1 MTFKHESS
9 CGHTGTVMQE
19 WGRRREHL
27 TPGQHWVMELIC
39 YWSQG
44 MARKDLVPEDG
55 QENEHRK
62 TVIIKAIHLLSA
74 DE

>member
-1 MTFKHESS
+1 M
-9 CGHTGTVMQE
+9 
-19 WGRRREHL
+19 WREHL
-27 TPGQHWVMELIC
+27 THGQLWVMELMC

-62 TVIIKAIHLLSA
+62 TVIIEAIHLLSA